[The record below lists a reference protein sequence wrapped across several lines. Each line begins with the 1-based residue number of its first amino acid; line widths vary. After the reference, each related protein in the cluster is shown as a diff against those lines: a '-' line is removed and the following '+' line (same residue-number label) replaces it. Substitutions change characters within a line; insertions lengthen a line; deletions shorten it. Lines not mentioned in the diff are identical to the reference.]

1 MYHNFPRTEKWFS
14 CSCGSIFNTFGLVV
28 GAHWNCELHYIV
40 NVTEST
46 SADGFVFVLQYTK
59 SNISN
64 MPEDTLGELTEHY
77 EGCRCET
84 ESCSPVGCC
93 SCISRFGPAFD
104 SSGRLLDIVPY
115 TDLLRPV
122 FECHDDCSCG
132 QSCCNRVVQHG
143 VTIRLQVF
151 SVGDKGVG
159 VRTLEPIVRGSFV
172 CEYSG
177 EVLSEKSA
185 RWRTRNSDPAMHNY
199 VLAVREFFGAKLL
212 ITYVDATY
220 VGNVGRF
227 INHSCEPNLFVQP
240 VRVENAV
247 PRVALFALGDIPV
260 YTELTYDY
268 SGGGNATAKNDC
280 NLTSDIGEQS
290 VAKRKPCLCGS
301 SHCRLILP
309 YDDTLFISW
318 QHNGFVV
325 EIIRISPHPTSPQKH
340 HT

>member
-1 MYHNFPRTEKWFS
+1 MS
-14 CSCGSIFNTFGLVV
+14 
-28 GAHWNCELHYIV
+28 
-40 NVTEST
+40 
-46 SADGFVFVLQYTK
+46 
-59 SNISN
+59 
-64 MPEDTLGELTEHY
+64 EDTLDELTEHY

-84 ESCSPVGCC
+84 ASCSPVGCC

-115 TDLLRPV
+115 TDLLRPA
-122 FECHDDCSCG
+122 FECHDHCSCG
-132 QSCCNRVVQHG
+132 QTCCNRVVQHG

-151 SVGDKGVG
+151 SVGHKGVG
-159 VRTLEPIVRGSFV
+159 VRTLDPIVRGSFV

-185 RWRTRNSDPAMHNY
+185 KWRARNTDPATHNY
-199 VLAVREFFGAKLL
+199 ILAVREFFGAKSL

-268 SGGGNATAKNDC
+268 SGSGNTTAKNDC
-280 NLTSDIGEQS
+280 NLTSDTDEQNM
-290 VAKRKPCLCGS
+290 ARKRCLCGS
-301 SHCRLILP
+301 SHCRLVLP
-309 YDDTLFISW
+309 YDDTVFIS
-318 QHNGFVV
+318 
-325 EIIRISPHPTSPQKH
+325 
-340 HT
+340 